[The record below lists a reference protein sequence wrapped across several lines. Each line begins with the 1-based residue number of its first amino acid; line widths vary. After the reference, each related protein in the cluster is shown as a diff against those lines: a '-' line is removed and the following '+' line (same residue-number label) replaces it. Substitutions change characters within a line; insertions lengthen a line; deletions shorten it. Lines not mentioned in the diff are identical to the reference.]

1 MEEQHSAVDTN
12 QLLQAATDFAYYP
25 GLQNEASVKEFLDR
39 FPLPVI
45 INALQTKAEVPG
57 LENALVACLE
67 RIFKTKYGAS
77 LIPQYMPFL
86 QVGLQADSGAVK
98 CLACRTVC
106 CLFENLNDGSV
117 PPAQLILAYDIY
129 PPLLDCLVNGDE
141 HLATAAMDAIINL
154 ARSPEGIAIIFPAA
168 GDEAI
173 DLRHLAT
180 KCSSLGRVRVLAL
193 IVKLF
198 SVSQSVASVIC
209 RSNLLDLMETEVSK
223 TDDTLATLSTLEL
236 LFEMAEV
243 EHASEFLPK
252 THLLQLLNSII
263 SNSSVESI
271 LRSRAMMISGR
282 VLSRESIF
290 TYIDEPRVL
299 EIVSAIERRFASC
312 EVIDDNECES
322 ALEAIGQLGSS
333 THGAELLLLKSPD
346 AARFLVNAAFDRQ
359 RRGKQLAALHALGN
373 IAGENRSQNNILLKR
388 EAEESLRR
396 LIYETASRTSK
407 LTPSGLLLSV
417 LQQESEIRLAGYRL
431 MSGLVARPW
440 CLVEV
445 CSKQEIIN
453 IVTDAYIE
461 STKIGMEARYNC
473 CLSIHQAL
481 AQSSNLK
488 NDSALAAISAKVQE
502 AVKRGPYLAQ
512 MHREARPAIMTE
524 QRF

>member
-1 MEEQHSAVDTN
+1 MFQ
-12 QLLQAATDFAYYP
+12 
-25 GLQNEASVKEFLDR
+25 
-39 FPLPVI
+39 
-45 INALQTKAEVPG
+45 
-57 LENALVACLE
+57 
-67 RIFKTKYGAS
+67 
-77 LIPQYMPFL
+77 
-86 QVGLQADSGAVK
+86 
-98 CLACRTVC
+98 
-106 CLFENLNDGSV
+106 
-117 PPAQLILAYDIY
+117 
-129 PPLLDCLVNGDE
+129 
-141 HLATAAMDAIINL
+141 
-154 ARSPEGIAIIFPAA
+154 
-168 GDEAI
+168 
-173 DLRHLAT
+173 
-180 KCSSLGRVRVLAL
+180 GRVRVLAL

-198 SVSQSVASVIC
+198 SVSQSVASAIC
-209 RSNLLDLMETEVSK
+209 SSNLLDLMEAGVSK

-243 EHASEFLPK
+243 EHATEFLPK

-263 SNSSVESI
+263 SNTCVESI

-290 TYIDEPRVL
+290 TYIDEPSVL
-299 EIVSAIERRFASC
+299 EIISAIERTFASC

-322 ALEAIGQLGSS
+322 ALEAIGQLA

-373 IAGENRSQNNILLKR
+373 IARENRSQNNILLKR
-388 EAEESLRR
+388 EAEESLRH
-396 LIYETASRTSK
+396 LIYETASGTSK

-417 LQQESEIRLAGYRL
+417 LQQESEIRLAWHKLTIMLKMGNYYRELVAVQTLQSSRTFEVLELMSTPLQRDLPISLFQGYRL

-461 STKIGMEARYNC
+461 STKIGMEARHNC
-473 CLSIHQAL
+473 CLAIHQAL
-481 AQSSNLK
+481 ARSSNLK
-488 NDSALAAISAKVQE
+488 NDSALAAISAKVHE

-512 MHREARPAIMTE
+512 KHREARPAIMTE